1 MAMRLWQIAL
11 FGICVALFTGC
22 TATMGRYVDE
32 DALTLQAPARETQ
45 SFDIPVRFFNDI
57 LPSRYQHK
65 GIGIINDQETFLAM
79 WRLYSKDATALPP
92 SIDFRD
98 YALIFVYDPLY
109 YNQVSI
115 IGINVWQGI
124 ANPIIR
130 KTDWKL
136 SIEGNQQMRK
146 IREAEGAS
154 VPEPK
159 VNVAFQQV
167 PRHRPGQRGVTAL
180 MVEGCNERPEDSLV
194 IPIPEK
200 P

>member
-1 MAMRLWQIAL
+1 MRLWQIAL
-11 FGICVALFTGC
+11 LLISVALFTGC
-22 TATMGRYVDE
+22 SAKMSRYVDE
-32 DALTLQAPARETQ
+32 EALTFQAPARETQ
-45 SFDIPVRFFNDI
+45 SFDIPVRFFNEM
-57 LPSRYQHK
+57 LPSRYHHK
-65 GIGIINDQETFLAM
+65 GIGIINDQETFLEM
-79 WRLYSKDATALPP
+79 WSLYSKDATALPP

-98 YALIFVYDPLY
+98 FALVFVYDPLY

-146 IREAEGAS
+146 IREAEGATL
-154 VPEPK
+154 PEPK

-180 MVEGCNERPEDSLV
+180 MVEGCKDDPGSSLV